1 MADSQSGRA
10 GDSTVA
16 VKWQNGLC
24 NNLFGRWF
32 FNGWFTASFSTPVVA
47 TLFPIRSHSNFK
59 FPNVTTPQ
67 KFTHYS
73 TNWAH
78 NYANHQVVTCCR
90 SRPQRLNSHRTGRLN
105 KGKMEHQN
113 PRARVFVRSNAP
125 PFTVTSQQNRSS
137 HLLSSDTWT
146 LPIDPRR
153 LSRVDTGRRRSG
165 LWASDSGGRR
175 ARVDT
180 HICKCLPALHS
191 GECPRVCRD
200 LTYINSEMRSSQRRG
215 ILEEVGSKA
224 LLMRRVQYP
233 LTYPHVATNA
243 D

>member
-1 MADSQSGRA
+1 M
-10 GDSTVA
+10 STHA
-16 VKWQNGLC
+16 
-24 NNLFGRWF
+24 
-32 FNGWFTASFSTPVVA
+32 AA
-47 TLFPIRSHSNFK
+47 TLFPTSFHNSLT
-59 FPNVTTPQ
+59 FPNVSPPR
-67 KFTHYS
+67 KFTHYL

-78 NYANHQVVTCCR
+78 NYAIHQVVTCCR
-90 SRPQRLNSHRTGRLN
+90 SRPQRLNSHRTGSLN
-105 KGKMEHQN
+105 KGKREHQN
-113 PRARVFVRSNAP
+113 PPSCVRVCSNVP
-125 PFTVTSQQNRSS
+125 PFTVISQPNRSS
-137 HLLSSDTWT
+137 HLLSNDTWT

-165 LWASDSGGRR
+165 LWASDSGGRC

-200 LTYINSEMRSSQRRG
+200 LTYINPEMRSSQRRG

-233 LTYPHVATNA
+233 LTYPHGATNA